1 MNEGPVCTKCG
12 KPSEVKPPRGKP
24 PEEIDQRLY
33 ALLDQ
38 LRTDIGAFRDNMQ
51 GPRLQND
58 VDKLDRMTGMANR
71 AVGIVIGTSR

>member
-1 MNEGPVCTKCG
+1 MLNVVIDGVEYAPK
-12 KPSEVKPPRGKP
+12 VKPPKGKP

-33 ALLDQ
+33 LLLDQ

-51 GPRLQND
+51 RPRLQND
-58 VDKLDRMTGMANR
+58 IDELDRIAGIANR